1 MKSERIL
8 VTGAT
13 GMIGSFVARRAVEA
27 GYNVRVLARKN
38 SDRTLLQG
46 LDVEYA
52 IGDLADQASL
62 PMALEGVDVV
72 VHAAAHIGDWGP
84 AEIYRQ
90 INVVGL
96 EHLLTCAMQKGQL
109 RRWVQVSSLGV
120 YPARDHFGTDEET
133 PPSLTGLD
141 GYTRTKAEA
150 EIVLKRYMDEY
161 KFPAT
166 ILRPGFTY
174 GPGERAVIPRLLKR
188 FDQGIVKFLGNG
200 MKLLN
205 NTYVGNFVDAVL
217 LAIDNEKAVGQT
229 FNIRDQRLVTRV
241 EYLTTVASYLG
252 KPIPR
257 HVPLGI
263 VKFLVPFVE
272 GWASLIGSKESPVLT
287 RATIKFMAMNLDF
300 SIDKATSILGYA
312 PAVDFQQGMP
322 DALEWATGKMK
333 VPRLVKG

>member
-1 MKSERIL
+1 MKNERIL

-52 IGDLADQASL
+52 IGDLADHGSL
-62 PMALEGVDVV
+62 PAALAGVDVV

-84 AEIYRQ
+84 AETYRQ

-96 EHLLTCAMQKGQL
+96 EHLLTCARRSDQL
-109 RRWVQVSSLGV
+109 RRWIQVSSLGV
-120 YPARDHFGTDEET
+120 YPARDHFGTTEET
-133 PPSLTGLD
+133 SPSMTGLD

-150 EIVLKRYMDEY
+150 EIVLNRYIDEY

-188 FDQGIVKFLGNG
+188 FDQGIVKFLGDG
-200 MKLLN
+200 KKFLN

-217 LAIDNEKAVGQT
+217 LAIDNEKAIGQT

-241 EYLTTVASYLG
+241 EYLTTVAEYLG
-252 KPIPR
+252 KPVPR
-257 HVPLGI
+257 HVPLGLA
-263 VKFLVPFVE
+263 KTLVPFVE
-272 GWASLIGSKESPVLT
+272 GFARLIGSKESPVLT

-300 SIDKATSILGYA
+300 SIDKASTILGYQ
-312 PAVDFQQGMP
+312 PKVDFQQGMP
-322 DALEWATGKMK
+322 TALDWATGKVT
-333 VPRLVKG
+333 VPHLVKG

>member
-27 GYNVRVLARKN
+27 GYNVRVLARRN
-38 SDRTLLQG
+38 SDRKLLQG
-46 LDVEYA
+46 LDIEYA
-52 IGDLADQASL
+52 LGDLADPESL
-62 PMALEGVDVV
+62 PAALRNVDVL
-72 VHAAAHIGDWGP
+72 VHAAAHIGDWGS
-84 AEIYRQ
+84 AETYRQ

-109 RRWVQVSSLGV
+109 RRWIQVSSLGV
-120 YPARDHFGTDEET
+120 YPARDHFGTNEST

-188 FDQGIVKFLGNG
+188 FDQGIVKFLGDG
-200 MKLLN
+200 MKVLN

-217 LAIDNEKAVGQT
+217 LAIDREEAVGQT

-241 EYLTTVASYLG
+241 EYLTTVANYLG

-257 HVPLGI
+257 HVPLGLAK
-263 VKFLVPFVE
+263 VLVPFVE
-272 GWASLIGSKESPVLT
+272 GWAKLVGSKESPVLT
-287 RATIKFMAMNLDF
+287 RATIKFMAVNLDF
-300 SIDKATSILGYA
+300 SIEKASSILGYQ
-312 PAVDFQQGMP
+312 PKVDFQQGMP
-322 DALEWATGKMK
+322 DALEWATGKAT
-333 VPRLVKG
+333 VPRLVRG

>member
-1 MKSERIL
+1 MKNERIL

-38 SDRTLLQG
+38 ADRKLLQG

-62 PMALEGVDVV
+62 PTALEGVDVV

-96 EHLLTCAMQKGQL
+96 EHLLTCAMQKGRL

-200 MKLLN
+200 MKVLN

-217 LAIDNEKAVGQT
+217 LAI
-229 FNIRDQRLVTRV
+229 
-241 EYLTTVASYLG
+241 VASYLG